1 MPDFRV
7 TWEIDIFDAP
17 TPEDAARN
25 ALKIQ
30 RNPKS
35 IATVFRV
42 AEHHKTVEVDLLEL
56 DTASGSESEPYCNH
70 DAVAVRNGV
79 CECGEIV
86 SPQPTVGD
94 GDEIF
99 AAQRRWAAQLIEI
112 AFEGGIGY
120 WARVMGTSSGS
131 LDNGIDRI
139 ILVEWEAALAG
150 LEGGPWIDEAFDG
163 QDPRIA
169 KFTHTLTASAT
180 VNAIEKII
188 AVLAPESH
196 PENWTN
202 DLKGLWSSDPDELT
216 DSIGN
221 VDADLADLVIQY
233 AIFGEVKYG

>member
-7 TWEIDIFDAP
+7 AWEIDVFDAP
-17 TPEDAARN
+17 TPEAAARK
-25 ALKIQ
+25 ALKTQ
-30 RNPKS
+30 RNPES

-42 AEHHKTVEVDLLEL
+42 SEHGSPEGVEIDLTEL
-56 DTASGSESEPYCNH
+56 DEPWCNH
-70 DAVAVRNGV
+70 DTVAVHNGV

-94 GDEIF
+94 GDEVF

-112 AFEGGIGY
+112 GFEGGIGY
-120 WARVMGTSSGS
+120 WGRAMRISSGS

-139 ILVEWEAALAG
+139 ILVEWGAALAA

-180 VNAIEKII
+180 VNAIEKIV

-202 DLKGLWSSDPDELT
+202 DLKRLWSSDPDELT

>member
-7 TWEIDIFDAP
+7 TWEIDVFDAP
-17 TPEDAARN
+17 TPEAAARK
-25 ALKIQ
+25 ALKTQ
-30 RNPKS
+30 RNPES

-42 AEHHKTVEVDLLEL
+42 SEHGSPEGVEIDLTEL
-56 DTASGSESEPYCNH
+56 DEPWCNH
-70 DAVAVRNGV
+70 DTVAVHNGV

-94 GDEIF
+94 GDEVF

-112 AFEGGIGY
+112 GYEGGLGY
-120 WARVMGTSSGS
+120 WARAMGTSSGS

-139 ILVEWEAALAG
+139 ILVEWEAALAA
-150 LEGGPWIDEAFDG
+150 LEGEAWSYEPLDEAFDG

-169 KFTHTLTASAT
+169 KFTHVLTASAT